1 MTDGC
6 EKQDT
11 GEHSGSSQFRAR
23 LRCQLG
29 RGSKRS
35 EGYLSCLRSCV
46 IFVILPLLAAAT
58 AKADLLFSNDVTITN
73 SVFGD
78 CSGLTG
84 GSLDL
89 TATGGFLD
97 FGNRADFGSTES
109 CGEQFSGGSQAYTG
123 STVTTGTPFYYT
135 GAFCDLSSCNPNPYT
150 LFTDPIE
157 LEFTSQTGGIIT
169 DDFSGG
175 PDGLSGGGSFDLTFD
190 ITGGGGGGGAPE
202 PSSFL
207 LLGSGLFLGGLR
219 FVRSRK
225 RAAPTADR
233 S

>member
-11 GEHSGSSQFRAR
+11 GEYSGSNFKSGTG
-23 LRCQLG
+23 LRHKPD
-29 RGSKRS
+29 GSPKLSR
-35 EGYLSCLRSCV
+35 YLSFFRFWV
-46 IFVILPLLAAAT
+46 MFGVLPFLMAGT

-109 CGEQFSGGSQAYTG
+109 CGAQFSGGSQAYTG

-169 DDFSGG
+169 DDFTGG
-175 PDGLSGGGSFDLTFD
+175 PDGESGGGSFDLTFD

-207 LLGSGLFLGGLR
+207 LLGSGLFLVGLR
-219 FVRSRK
+219 FVLSRI
-225 RAAPTADR
+225 RTLPTADR